1 MNNYEFNVNLYEKMK
16 ITVVAENEE
25 EARRILKDTLD
36 SITVKDIKD
45 KLSKNIYQAEPSSTT
60 KSEPNASTVIF
71 VKTFNIS
78 GLVEV
83 LNPSSVNS
91 INFVSAIVIFLYN
104 NIILFE
110 YNIYI

>member
-45 KLSKNIYQAEPSSTT
+45 KLSKNIDVEIKESNVVEQ
-60 KSEPNASTVIF
+60 
-71 VKTFNIS
+71 IS
-78 GLVEV
+78 LKKDRDR
-83 LNPSSVNS
+83 SDDRWTR
-91 INFVSAIVIFLYN
+91 
-104 NIILFE
+104 
-110 YNIYI
+110 